1 LPPGRPIIL
10 DTPETHP
17 IDSFCPKGAPAPPVT
32 RIFTA
37 VGRKRLKEVGKMMK
51 GLYVALVTPFR
62 KDTSLNED
70 KLRELVRFHIEAGT
84 DGLVP
89 CATTSENPT
98 YSWEEHFR
106 IIEIVVKEAA
116 GKIRVVP
123 GCGTN
128 STTKSLENLKKARE
142 LGADGAMVVTPYYN
156 KPTQEGLYAHF
167 MKLADEGGLPLM
179 LYNVP
184 GRTGVNMKPSTVA
197 RLSKHKNIVAV
208 KEASGSLEQMA
219 EIILLSDKS
228 LSLLSGDDGI
238 TFPILA
244 IGGRGVVSVVGNIVP
259 KDMLSMIAAFGKG
272 DLDEARKIHY
282 KLFPLCQSM
291 FIETNP
297 MPVKEAMNLLG
308 MEVGDVRLPLVR
320 LLPENRKKLAK
331 ALEDYG
337 LAVEKSV
344 LAG

>member
-1 LPPGRPIIL
+1 ML
-10 DTPETHP
+10 
-17 IDSFCPKGAPAPPVT
+17 
-32 RIFTA
+32 
-37 VGRKRLKEVGKMMK
+37 K
-51 GLYVALVTPFR
+51 GLYVALVTPF
-62 KDTSLNED
+62 KEDGSLNED
-70 KLRELVRFHIEAGT
+70 KLRELVRFHVKAGT

-106 IIEIVVKEAA
+106 IIEIVVEEAA
-116 GKIRVVP
+116 GKLKVVP

-128 STTKSLENLKKARE
+128 STTKSLDNLKKACE

-167 MKLADEGGLPLM
+167 IKLADEGGLPLM

-184 GRTGVNMKPSTVA
+184 GRTGVNMKPATVA
-197 RLSKHKNIVAV
+197 RLSKHENIVAV
-208 KEASGSLEQMA
+208 KEASGSVEQMS
-219 EIILLSDKS
+219 EIILLSDSS

-244 IGGRGVVSVVGNIVP
+244 AGGKGVVSVVGNIVP
-259 KDMLSMIAAFGKG
+259 KDVLAMITAFESG
-272 DLDEARKIHY
+272 DIEEARRMHY
-282 KLFPLCQSM
+282 KLFPLCQAM

-308 MEVGDVRLPLVR
+308 MAVGDVRLPLVR
-320 LLPENRKKLAK
+320 MLPENRKKLAK

-337 LAVEKSV
+337 LSVEKSAV
-344 LAG
+344 AG